1 MSGRNFMTAKD
12 FDYIIELKNKWLDI
26 AQMVDNNEFD
36 QKAFERLAKETALV
50 LHKHTVS
57 NDIPY
62 EVVCLL
68 LAIKDYVYTPA
79 YDSQTD
85 AANDVAYVLCD
96 LENEFGI
103 FEEASNNELFVAV
116 DLKDA
121 SFDLYLDDFDIT
133 PLVEYYNKQ
142 N

>member
-1 MSGRNFMTAKD
+1 MTAKD
-12 FDYIIELKNKWLDI
+12 FDYIIELKNKWLDM

-79 YDSQTD
+79 FDSNTK
-85 AANDVAYVLCD
+85 AANEVAYTLCD
-96 LENEFGI
+96 IDAEFGI
-103 FEEASNNELFVAV
+103 YTDSITDEPFLAI
-116 DLKDA
+116 DLEDS
-121 SFDLYLDDFDIT
+121 SFDFFLSEFDLA
-133 PLVEYYNKQ
+133 PLVEYFEKIK
-142 N
+142 